1 LISRDELLKTIIES
15 MKQKFNIQLDFDNPN
30 LETWLAQILSIL
42 DENQLM
48 YLTLLMNESFL
59 TTALLPSTIKKFA
72 LDYGYIYKDVQPAHG
87 DLDIFVVLNDESNID
102 IEFNYDTKF
111 VSSTGVVYIP
121 QRKVYLS
128 YSRNSH
134 VANILSYDIAGNK
147 FIDFIP
153 YCIL

>member
-1 LISRDELLKTIIES
+1 MISRDELLKTIIES

-72 LDYGYIYKDVQPAHG
+72 LDYGYIY
-87 DLDIFVVLNDESNID
+87 
-102 IEFNYDTKF
+102 
-111 VSSTGVVYIP
+111 
-121 QRKVYLS
+121 
-128 YSRNSH
+128 
-134 VANILSYDIAGNK
+134 
-147 FIDFIP
+147 
-153 YCIL
+153 